1 MTIAFVYKWTQ
12 LSTGMWYIGSRSSK
26 GCHPDD
32 GYICSSKIV
41 RPLIEANLLDWERTI
56 LYIDEPKKIREKES
70 SILQEL
76 NAKQDPLSYNRHN
89 NDGNFFPQGPLSEET
104 KRKIGKANKGRVF
117 SEEIRLKMGN
127 RIVSE
132 ETRRK
137 MRTRTHSEETRL
149 KMSEAS
155 KGRTHSEETRLKIGE
170 LSKIKT
176 HTEETKRKISARLM
190 GNKGRHGPHSEET
203 KRKISEAKKGRV
215 FSEEHRRKLSE
226 ARQKRFSINSI

>member
-1 MTIAFVYKWTQ
+1 
-12 LSTGMWYIGSRSSK
+12 MWYIGSRSSK

-137 MRTRTHSEETRL
+137 MR
-149 KMSEAS
+149 